1 MKCKFLNEPKK
12 VKSRMKKPP
21 KGIPAPPPT
30 PPKAGLAINW
40 RAAGLAVLALA
51 LASVYLFIQFR
62 GFSISTAMDQ
72 AQISREIAKGNG
84 YTTQY
89 IRPLAIWQLEHA
101 GKSIPSHHFPELLQ
115 SPLNPLINALPLK
128 LVESE
133 WKLTPLDI
141 VYIGDRVIAATAIL
155 FFLFS
160 VVIWYFAGAI
170 LFDKKTALIGC
181 AGLLLSDMMWQFSL
195 SGLPQMLM
203 LFLFACTTWLTLRA
217 MENRDLG
224 RSSLG
229 YIFASALVFGLLTLA
244 HWAALW
250 IFLGW
255 VIFATLQFPR
265 KGLATLIAL
274 VGFLL
279 LVGPWLLRNHDICG
293 NPIGLAGYELITQ
306 PGTAETEY
314 MRSLTSPPIFSAVAT
329 LKRFS
334 EALTHQ
340 AGHIFSF
347 LGINVIALMFFTA
360 LLHRFKLSNAASFR
374 PGVLLMWG
382 GAILGMGLS
391 GVSESVSPNQLH
403 VLFVPLF
410 LFYGFAF
417 LMVLWS
423 RLEVHSPKI
432 KSAFIAFLL
441 LLCALPLLGT
451 LMSAPERAIQW
462 PPYVPPFIA
471 VLGVWFEENE
481 AICTDMPWA
490 VSWYAQRQSLLL
502 PKTIK
507 QFNRISDYRLL
518 GKSLNGLYLTP
529 LTGNRALFSEVY
541 KGAYSDWIS
550 LIMRPPEVANFS
562 LPIFT
567 PLPIDGEC
575 ILFSDRNRWS
585 RRN

>member
-1 MKCKFLNEPKK
+1 
-12 VKSRMKKPP
+12 MKKPP
-21 KGIPAPPPT
+21 KGIPAPPLASPSAGHVIDWRVPT
-30 PPKAGLAINW
+30 V
-40 RAAGLAVLALA
+40 AVLAFA
-51 LASVYLFIQFR
+51 LAFVYLFIQFR

-89 IRPLAIWQLEHA
+89 IRPLAIWQLEQA
-101 GKSIPSHHFPELLQ
+101 GKPIPSHHFPELLQ
-115 SPLNPLINALPLK
+115 NPLNPLVNALPLK

-133 WKLTPLDI
+133 WNLTPLDI

-160 VVIWYFAGAI
+160 VIVWYFVGTI
-170 LFDKKTALIGC
+170 LFDKKTAFIGC
-181 AGLLLSDMMWQFSL
+181 AGLLMTDMMWQFSL

-224 RSSLG
+224 TSPLWQ
-229 YIFASALVFGLLTLA
+229 IFAAALLFGLLTLA

-255 VIFATLQFPR
+255 VIFASLQFPR

-274 VGFLL
+274 AGFLFV
-279 LVGPWLLRNHDICG
+279 VGPWLARNHHISG
-293 NPIGLAGYELITQ
+293 NPIGLAGYEWITQ

-314 MRSLTSPPIFSAVAT
+314 MRSLTSPPLFSAVAT
-329 LKRFS
+329 CKRLAS
-334 EALTHQ
+334 ALTYQ
-340 AGHIFSF
+340 AGHIFSL

-360 LLHRFKLSNAASFR
+360 LLHRFKLSNAATFR
-374 PGVLLMWG
+374 PGVLLMWS
-382 GAILGMGLS
+382 GAVLGMGLC

-423 RLEVHSPKI
+423 RLEVHCHKM
-432 KSAFIAFLL
+432 KSVFIAFIL
-441 LLCALPLLGT
+441 LLCALPLINT

-471 VLGVWFEENE
+471 VLGDWFEENE

-490 VSWYAQRQSLLL
+490 VSWYAQRQALLL

-529 LTGNRALFSEVY
+529 LTGDRALFSEVY

-550 LIMRPPEVANFS
+550 LIMRPPEVTRFS

-575 ILFSDRNRWS
+575 ILFSDRDRWS